1 MAESERSERLAAAV
15 IPLGMNC
22 TTSTDGSSH
31 CRLRSPLNVTTRQVP
46 DRQAA
51 GSSCTIDSKTS
62 QSWELINWSRQYEMI
77 PGSPTSDSEA
87 VPVKDTGPSFTLSS
101 VPDGDVLNCAS
112 SGRTNGTVNGM
123 CTSATPVNGST
134 AATTFTF
141 DPRLGMIKVT
151 QQPSCSKSS

>member
-87 VPVKDTGPSFTLSS
+87 VPVKDTGPSFMFCC
-101 VPDGDVLNCAS
+101 VLVGVVFFCVFF
-112 SGRTNGTVNGM
+112 G
-123 CTSATPVNGST
+123 
-134 AATTFTF
+134 
-141 DPRLGMIKVT
+141 
-151 QQPSCSKSS
+151 CSFGFVFGL